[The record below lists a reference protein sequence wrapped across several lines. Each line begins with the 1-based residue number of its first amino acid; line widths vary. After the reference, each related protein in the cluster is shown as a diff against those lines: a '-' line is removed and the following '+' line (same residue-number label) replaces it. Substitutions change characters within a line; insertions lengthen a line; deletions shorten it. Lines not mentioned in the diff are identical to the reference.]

1 MMPGAGEDP
10 VLRMLAELPPPTQ
23 RTDRADRV
31 RRRCHEAF
39 ATRRRHER
47 RRRSTATFAVDSAC
61 FLVLA
66 VYLGGVVTEALR
78 LSRFLW

>member
-10 VLRMLAELPPPTQ
+10 VLRMLAELPPPAQ
-23 RTDRADRV
+23 RADRANRV
-31 RRRCHEAF
+31 RTRCHEAF

-47 RRRSTATFAVDSAC
+47 RRKSAVTFAVDAAC

-66 VYLGGVVTEALR
+66 VYLGGVVTEAFR
-78 LSRFLW
+78 LSRFL